1 MATDATEAAASELLA
16 FVDEDPPC
24 QTDANSGAPRQ
35 WRILVVDDDPDVHQ
49 ATLFSLDAQQLFG
62 RSLVF
67 LHAHSAQQARQLL
80 LTETDLAL
88 VLLDVVMETS
98 GAGLGLVDFIRNTA
112 NLKATRIVLRTGQ
125 PGYAPEHDTILRYD
139 INDYKT
145 KSELTHHKLLTTV
158 TAAIRSYDQLCTI
171 EANRLGL
178 ELIVKA
184 SAHLLEAQGLQT
196 FAGGVMTQLAAL
208 LGTLPEGLVCAQGT
222 AGSGQYTVLAA
233 AGQFTPLINRPLQD
247 VTDGRVRHALQQAL
261 DAGCSYHGE
270 HETVLYFGH
279 KSGLD
284 MAAFVGTAVAPR
296 DLDYQLLS
304 VFSANL
310 SACLRNLALL
320 QRLNAD
326 AYIDPLLRLPNRTY
340 FIEEVSRR
348 IAANPAAYA
357 LALLDIDDFATVN
370 DLMGH
375 GYGDAL
381 LRAFATHLADS
392 LAAGTL
398 LARVGSNTFGLLCAH
413 TQISAGCIASIASQP
428 LTVFGQP
435 HRISVTSG
443 IAVLDAST
451 MLGADWLKNASIA
464 LKQAKRNSRGGQVFY
479 SADMAAQSRSRAQLL
494 TSLHAAFGQG
504 QLFLAYQPQVD
515 LQSGALIGMEALLRW
530 RKEDG
535 SMVPPDQFIPIAEQ
549 SGLIVSLGD
558 WVLQTACRDMQRFKA
573 LGLSNCHM
581 AVNVSVVQFQSS
593 GFFER
598 VLDTLASSGLQA
610 GELELEIT
618 ESVAMFGSDMV
629 ADLLGRWRSH
639 GIAVAIDDFGT
650 GYSSLSY
657 LEKLP
662 LDRIKIDR
670 AFVTQMGQ
678 KGSARIAEM
687 IVQLGHKLGL
697 RVIAE
702 GIEDATAWQVLR
714 DMGCHEGQGFFIS
727 RPLDFSALCD
737 WWVKRPQS
745 AAQYGVD

>member
-1 MATDATEAAASELLA
+1 MATDATGAAASELLA
-16 FVDEDPPC
+16 FVDEDVAFP
-24 QTDANSGAPRQ
+24 ANASSAAQRQ
-35 WRILVVDDDPDVHQ
+35 WRILVVDDDQDVHQ
-49 ATLFSLDAQQLFG
+49 ATLFSLDNMQLFG
-62 RSLVF
+62 RSLLF
-67 LHAHSAQQARQLL
+67 LHAHSAQQARQIL

-88 VLLDVVMETS
+88 VLLDVVMETA

-125 PGYAPEHDTILRYD
+125 PGYAPEHETILRYD

-158 TAAIRSYDQLCTI
+158 TTAIRSYDQLCTI
-171 EANRLGL
+171 EASRKGL
-178 ELIVKA
+178 ELIVNA
-184 SAHLLEAQGLQT
+184 SGNLLETQGLQT
-196 FAGGVMTQLAAL
+196 FAAGVMTQLAAL
-208 LGTLPEGLVCAQGT
+208 LGTLPEGLVCAQGAT
-222 AGSGQYTVLAA
+222 GSGQYTVLAA
-233 AGQFTPLINRPLQD
+233 AGQYTQLINRPLED
-247 VTDGRVRHALQQAL
+247 VTDERVRHALQQAL
-261 DAGCSYHGE
+261 GGGRSYHSE
-270 HETVLYFGH
+270 RETVLYFGH

-284 MAAFVGTAVAPR
+284 MAAYVGTAISPQ
-296 DLDYQLLS
+296 DLDYQLLG

-310 SACLRNLALL
+310 SACLRNLTLL

-326 AYIDPLLRLPNRTY
+326 AYIDPLLRLPNRTF

-348 IAANPAAYA
+348 IAQAPAAYA
-357 LALLDIDDFATVN
+357 VVLVDIDDFATVN

-375 GYGDAL
+375 EYGDEL
-381 LRAFATHLADS
+381 LRAFASHLAHS
-392 LAAGTL
+392 LPANTL

-413 TQISAGCIASIASQP
+413 EQISAGCIASIASQP
-428 LTVFGQP
+428 LQVFGQP

-451 MLGADWLKNASIA
+451 TLGADWLKNASIA
-464 LKQAKRNSRGGQVFY
+464 LKQAKRHSRGAHIFY

-494 TSLHAAFGQG
+494 TNLHAAFGQG

-530 RKEDG
+530 RMDDG
-535 SMVPPDQFIPIAEQ
+535 RMVPPDQFIPIAEQ

-558 WVLQTACRDMQRFKA
+558 WVLQTACRDMQRFKL
-573 LGLSNCHM
+573 LGLTHCHM
-581 AVNVSVVQFQSS
+581 AVNVSVVQFQSP

-598 VLDTLASSGLQA
+598 VLDALACSGLLAS
-610 GELELEIT
+610 ELELEIT
-618 ESVAMFGSDMV
+618 ESVAMLGSDMV
-629 ADLLGRWRSH
+629 ADLLGRLRAT

-678 KGSARIAEM
+678 MGGARIAEM
-687 IVQLGHKLGL
+687 IIQLGHKLGL

-702 GIEDATAWQVLR
+702 GIEDAAAWQALR

-727 RPLDFSALCD
+727 RPLDYCALCD
-737 WWVKRPQS
+737 WWRQRPQG
-745 AAQYGVD
+745 AARDAAV

>member
-1 MATDATEAAASELLA
+1 MATDATESDASELLA
-16 FVDEDPPC
+16 FVDEDLAC
-24 QTDANSGAPRQ
+24 QADAAPGPQRQ

-49 ATLFSLDAQQLFG
+49 ATLFSLDAMQLFG
-62 RSLVF
+62 RSLLF
-67 LHAHSAQQARQLL
+67 LHAHSAQQARQIL

-98 GAGLGLVDFIRNTA
+98 GAGLELVDFIRHTA
-112 NLKATRIVLRTGQ
+112 QLKATRIVLRTGQ
-125 PGYAPEHDTILRYD
+125 PGYAPEHETILRYD

-171 EANRLGL
+171 ESNRQGL
-178 ELIVKA
+178 ELIVTA
-184 SAHLLEAQGLQT
+184 SAHLLETQGLQT
-196 FAGGVMTQLAAL
+196 FAAGVMTQLAAL
-208 LGTLPEGLVCAQGT
+208 LGTLPEGLVCAQGVS
-222 AGSGQYTVLAA
+222 GSGQYTVLAA
-233 AGQFTPLINRPLQD
+233 AGQFSQLINRPLED
-247 VTDGRVRHALQQAL
+247 VTDARVRSALQEAL
-261 DAGCSYHGE
+261 SAGRSYHSAS
-270 HETVLYFGH
+270 ETVLYFGH
-279 KSGLD
+279 KGGLD
-284 MAAFVGTAVAPR
+284 MAAYVGTVIAPH
-296 DLDYQLLS
+296 DIDSQLLS

-326 AYIDPLLRLPNRTY
+326 AYVDPLLRLPNRTY
-340 FIEEVSRR
+340 FIDEVSRR
-348 IAANPAAYA
+348 IAVNPAVYA

-375 GYGDAL
+375 AYGDEL
-381 LRAFATHLADS
+381 LRAFASYLADS
-392 LAAGTL
+392 LAADTL
-398 LARVGSNTFGLLCAH
+398 LARVGSNTFGLLCANER
-413 TQISAGCIASIASQP
+413 ISSGFIASVAAQP
-428 LTVFGQP
+428 LSVFGQP

-451 MLGADWLKNASIA
+451 LLGADWLKNASIA
-464 LKQAKRNSRGGQVFY
+464 LKQAKRHCRGGQVFY

-535 SMVPPDQFIPIAEQ
+535 SLVPPDQFIPIAEQ

-573 LGLSNCHM
+573 QGLVDCHM
-581 AVNVSVVQFQSS
+581 AVNVSVVQFQNP

-598 VLDTLASSGLQA
+598 VLDALVASGLPA

-618 ESVAMFGSDMV
+618 ESVAMLGSDTV
-629 ADLLGRWRSH
+629 ADLLGRLRAH

-678 KGSARIAEM
+678 KGGARIAEM
-687 IVQLGHKLGL
+687 IIQLGHKLGL

-702 GIEDATAWQVLR
+702 GIEDAAAWQVLR

-727 RPLDFSALCD
+727 RPLDYSALCD
-737 WWVKRPQS
+737 WWANRPHT
-745 AAQYGVD
+745 AAQYGVA